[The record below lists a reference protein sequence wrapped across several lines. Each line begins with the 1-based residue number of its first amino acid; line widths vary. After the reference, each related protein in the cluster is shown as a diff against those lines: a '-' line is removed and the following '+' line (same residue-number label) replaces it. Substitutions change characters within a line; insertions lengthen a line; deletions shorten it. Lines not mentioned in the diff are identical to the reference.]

1 MIEIIPAILPKDYED
16 MKNKIALVRGLVP
29 IAQIDLCD
37 GIFVPSTTWPFSTG
51 GANDYNF
58 QNIVNEKE
66 GMPFWEDIDF
76 ELDLM
81 VADAMENFDIYT
93 KLGPK
98 RIIFHIEAFPDLE
111 EFKHFLEGIDLF
123 IRDSIEIGVA
133 INPTTPVSQI
143 FNLVN
148 SIDYVQCMAI
158 EKIGYQ
164 GQGFSEK
171 VFPQIA
177 VLKEKFPDL
186 VIGIDGAVSMQTAKR
201 LIDAGATRL
210 AVGSALFN
218 TTDIIDTLEKFKQIK
233 SD

>member
-16 MKNKIALVRGLVP
+16 MKNKIALVRGIVP
-29 IAQIDLCD
+29 VAQIDLCD

-51 GANDYNF
+51 GASDYNF
-58 QNIVNEKE
+58 QKILQEIE

-98 RIIFHIEAFPDLE
+98 RIIFHIEAFPNTE
-111 EFKHFLEGIDLF
+111 EFKHFLEGIDPY
-123 IRDSIEIGVA
+123 IRESIEFGIAV
-133 INPTTPVSQI
+133 NPTTDISKI
-143 FNLVN
+143 FPLIN

-164 GQGFSEK
+164 GQRFSEK

-177 VLKEKFPDL
+177 SLKEKFPDL
-186 VIGIDGAVSMQTAKR
+186 ITGVDGGVTLEPAPRLAK
-201 LIDAGATRL
+201 AGVTRL

-218 TTDIIDTLEKFKQIK
+218 TTDIIDTLEKFRQIK
-233 SD
+233 